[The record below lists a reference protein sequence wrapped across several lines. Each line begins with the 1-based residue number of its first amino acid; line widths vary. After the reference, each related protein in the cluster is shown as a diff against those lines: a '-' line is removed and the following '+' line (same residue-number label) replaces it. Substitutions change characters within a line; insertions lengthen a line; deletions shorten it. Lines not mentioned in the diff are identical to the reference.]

1 MGKKILIK
9 VVICAIICS
18 IIAFTFDTLY
28 PIVLKDISMDQL
40 MNDDMGFILLQT
52 TTKVWNFARNL
63 FLLFTVGCFCPS
75 IIKNIAKSKKEN

>member
-28 PIVLKDISMDQL
+28 PIVLKDISMD
-40 MNDDMGFILLQT
+40 
-52 TTKVWNFARNL
+52 
-63 FLLFTVGCFCPS
+63 
-75 IIKNIAKSKKEN
+75 